1 MAKTLE
7 GMTLDTVSDA
17 LRKEGIRPGQ
27 RFSITVA
34 DSSETQTSFAEIAE
48 RMRATAMAQ
57 GLTTEIF
64 DTLIAQPG

>member
-7 GMTLDTVSDA
+7 GVTLDTVSDA

-27 RFSITVA
+27 RFSITVDA
-34 DSSETQTSFAEIAE
+34 SSETQLSFAEIAE
-48 RMRATAMAQ
+48 RMRATAVAR

-64 DTLIAQPG
+64 DTLIAQPE

>member
-7 GMTLDTVSDA
+7 GMTLDTVSEA

-27 RFSITVA
+27 RFSITVDA
-34 DSSETQTSFAEIAE
+34 SQSVQPSLVDIAE
-48 RMRATAMAQ
+48 KMRATAVSR

-64 DTLIAQPG
+64 DKLITQPE